1 MSLIRRVYHPEG
13 IGETAQTMGRR
24 PDPDPST
31 SEGNES
37 AIALFQANDQK
48 HTRVAKEVE
57 GDVPPIMDE
66 GSLSAL

>member
-13 IGETAQTMGRR
+13 IGETAQTIGRR

-31 SEGNES
+31 SEGDES

-48 HTRVAKEVE
+48 HTS
-57 GDVPPIMDE
+57 G
-66 GSLSAL
+66 